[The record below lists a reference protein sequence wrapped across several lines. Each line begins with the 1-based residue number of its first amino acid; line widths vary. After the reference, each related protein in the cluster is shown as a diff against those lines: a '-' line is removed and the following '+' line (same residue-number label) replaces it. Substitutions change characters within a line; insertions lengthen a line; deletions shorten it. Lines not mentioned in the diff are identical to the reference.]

1 MYGLFLLVRTVRV
14 VRGSWNLKGVAV
26 VIVVILTAK
35 DFIVCFSVFIL
46 FAVHVSKTACPLYF
60 RRENNRETHE
70 NRESYYSLLLCVRVV
85 RVVRGLSF

>member
-1 MYGLFLLVRTVRV
+1 MKEEEALVRTVRV
-14 VRGSWNLKGVAV
+14 VRGSGFSTNVPIA
-26 VIVVILTAK
+26 ILTAK

-85 RVVRGLSF
+85 RVVRGSCF